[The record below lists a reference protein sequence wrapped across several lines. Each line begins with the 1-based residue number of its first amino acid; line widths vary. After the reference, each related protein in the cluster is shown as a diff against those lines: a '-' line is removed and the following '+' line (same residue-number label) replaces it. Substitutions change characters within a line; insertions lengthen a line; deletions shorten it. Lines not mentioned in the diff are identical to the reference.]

1 MSAIKYLCDDTI
13 FHLFSSPEPCHDTNL
28 SFLSSNLSY
37 PSSDPVALIRRQQP
51 RQREPPPLH
60 GPRPRRGHQR
70 LWSAGQCHHQG
81 MSDFVT
87 F

>member
-1 MSAIKYLCDDTI
+1 MTLTYL
-13 FHLFSSPEPCHDTNL
+13 SYP
-28 SFLSSNLSY
+28 NLSY
-37 PSSDPVALIRRQQP
+37 PSSDPVALVRRQQP

-70 LWSAGQCHHQG
+70 LWSAGQCQR

-87 F
+87 L